1 MKFSAMP
8 SSVMAQSSLLPFR
21 YLSPSSMS
29 RPTARTLTF
38 SASSLG
44 GSFIFSA
51 AMAAPEKKNVPISMA
66 KAHSMPSPSTM
77 GPARARP
84 MTVHA
89 CPAPP
94 LRAAPSVYFSL
105 ESSAGMAQAPAGMRS
120 VSSVEMSATQT
131 KSVGVLSASRYT
143 SSAISATT
151 APRAKSIHTMTA
163 FLSMRSTTAPA
174 MGCKMMVGR

>member
-1 MKFSAMP
+1 
-8 SSVMAQSSLLPFR
+8 MAQSSLLPFR

-51 AMAAPEKKNVPISMA
+51 AMAAPEKKKVAISIII
-66 KAHSMPSPSTM
+66 AHSMPSPSTM

-84 MTVHA
+84 ITVQT
-89 CPAPP
+89 CPRPP
-94 LRAAPSVYFSL
+94 LSATPTVYFSFS
-105 ESSAGMAQAPAGMRS
+105 SSAGIAQAPAGILS

-131 KSVGVLSASRYT
+131 KSAAVLSASRYS
-143 SSAISATT
+143 SSAMSATT
-151 APRAKSIHTMTA
+151 APRAKSIQTMTA
-163 FLSMRSTTAPA
+163 FLSIRSTTAPA
-174 MGCKMMVGR
+174 IGCKMMVGR